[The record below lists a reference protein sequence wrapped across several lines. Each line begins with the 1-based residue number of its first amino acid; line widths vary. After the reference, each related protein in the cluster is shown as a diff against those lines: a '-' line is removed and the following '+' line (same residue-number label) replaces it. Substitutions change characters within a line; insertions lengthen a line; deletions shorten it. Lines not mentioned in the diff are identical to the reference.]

1 MRISLAQF
9 HPRKG
14 RIRENLDRMAGII
27 GETSPRTDL
36 VVFPETAVSGYFVEG
51 AVGAVARSPARIAQ
65 SLGPPPEGA
74 PDVILGSYIPGPDGV
89 ENAAIH
95 LTPRED
101 RWVVHH
107 VHRKLFLP
115 TYGVFDEA
123 RFVAPGRTLGAV
135 DSRLGRIGLMVCE
148 DMHHAILPSTLVLDG
163 AELLVCLAASP
174 ARDLAP
180 GPGIPGSLERWDA
193 VGRAIAMEHSVHLVV
208 CHLAGSEGGKLFCGG
223 SVAYDPSGQILGR
236 ARLFREDVLNL
247 VLDPLSARRHRSRAS
262 VTADLR
268 TRLPLFIRELN
279 RVERGTPEQIGGEI
293 QAGSAP
299 DRERGGDASDT
310 NGPGPWPGREDGGS
324 PASFVAGHLPSP
336 SGPSPLE
343 LDLPLVEEA
352 LVTFLKHEIQERRGF
367 RKVVLG
373 LSGGVDSAVSAALA
387 VRALG
392 AENVH
397 AFLLPYRTSSPE
409 SLDHGHLVAER
420 LGLSVRTIPITPM
433 VDPYVDSEEPGLA
446 NLRRGNLA
454 ARMRSVIL
462 WDQSARLQALPL
474 GTGNKSERLL
484 GYYTWHADD
493 SPPVNP
499 LGDLFKTQV
508 WALARHLGIPD
519 EVVDKAPSADL
530 VQGVHDEDE
539 LGISYQEADPILH
552 WLLLD
557 HTPAEL
563 EAAGFPADAVR
574 LVARRLES
582 THWKRKLPTV
592 AMLSSTSIGEYYLR
606 PVDY

>member
-1 MRISLAQF
+1 
-9 HPRKG
+9 
-14 RIRENLDRMAGII
+14 MAGII
-27 GETSPRTDL
+27 RETSPRSDL

-51 AVGAVARSPARIAQ
+51 AVGSVARSPSRIAQ
-65 SLGPPPEGA
+65 ALGRPPA
-74 PDVILGSYIPGPDGV
+74 AAADVILGSYIPGRDGV

-95 LTPRED
+95 LTPGED
-101 RWVVHH
+101 RWIVHH

-123 RFVAPGRTLGAV
+123 RFVAPGRTLRAV
-135 DSRLGRIGLMVCE
+135 DGRLGRIGLMVCE
-148 DMHHAILPSTLVLDG
+148 DMHHSILPATLVLDG

-236 ARLFREDVLNL
+236 ARLFQEDVLEL
-247 VLDPLSARRHRSRAS
+247 ILDPRSPRRHRTRAS

-268 TRLPLFIRELN
+268 TRLPLFLRELS
-279 RVERGTPEQIGGEI
+279 RVEGERPEEVGGESPEEGGPVRERDDE
-293 QAGSAP
+293 APDVNPSNSGSAQKDEGETP
-299 DRERGGDASDT
+299 SPVAS
-310 NGPGPWPGREDGGS
+310 
-324 PASFVAGHLPSP
+324 HLPSP

-352 LVTFLKHEIQERRGF
+352 LVTFLRHEIQVRRGF

-409 SLDHGHLVAER
+409 SLDHGGMVAER
-420 LGLSVRTIPITPM
+420 LGLSVRTIPVTPM
-433 VDPYVDSEEPGLA
+433 VDAYVESEDPGLA
-446 NLRRGNLA
+446 DLRRGNLA

-499 LGDLFKTQV
+499 LGDLFKTQI
-508 WALARHLGIPD
+508 WALARHLGIP
-519 EVVDKAPSADL
+519 EAVVDKAPSADL
-530 VQGVHDEDE
+530 IQGVHDEDE
-539 LGISYQEADPILH
+539 LGISYQQADPILH

-557 HTPAEL
+557 HTPEEL
-563 EAAGFPADAVR
+563 EAAGFGGEAVR